1 LLTRWLHTIELHTGN
16 RIGRSQRTNFRKH
29 MTENASLLHVISSSC
44 SSFSF
49 PEGQG
54 MVFEKYHYQR
64 SIQAHH
70 SLMNLHCS
78 AGMIGTNRHLK
89 IIQSISGG
97 RATTSET
104 TFLDSQAIS
113 KVLCLNKQTKKKK
126 KTKTVFYFAH
136 LCKINLPQYKKE

>member
-1 LLTRWLHTIELHTGN
+1 
-16 RIGRSQRTNFRKH
+16 

-104 TFLDSQAIS
+104 TFLDSQAIT
-113 KVLCLNKQTKKKK
+113 NKKK

>member
-1 LLTRWLHTIELHTGN
+1 
-16 RIGRSQRTNFRKH
+16 
-29 MTENASLLHVISSSC
+29 
-44 SSFSF
+44 
-49 PEGQG
+49 

-104 TFLDSQAIS
+104 TFLDSQAITNVYKS
-113 KVLCLNKQTKKKK
+113 WYKRKKRNAKICLLHIFVL
-126 KTKTVFYFAH
+126 
-136 LCKINLPQYKKE
+136 KKEMKLYKFMQFRKANLSFHEPSKTESDRNKMV